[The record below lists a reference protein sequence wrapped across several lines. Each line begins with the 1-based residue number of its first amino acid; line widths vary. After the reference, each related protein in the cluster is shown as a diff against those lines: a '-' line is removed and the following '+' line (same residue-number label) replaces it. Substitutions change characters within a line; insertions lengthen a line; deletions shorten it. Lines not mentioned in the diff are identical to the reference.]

1 MASDTSRAQLEDV
14 MLAMDVVDTLRH
26 RRGLIER
33 ELSAG
38 DRRARLIDQLRETYH
53 SQGIEVSDDVL
64 EQGVAALEEN
74 RFAYTPPKPSIRVA
88 LARAY
93 VKRSRW
99 LMGVITIAILVA
111 VAFAVTKLL
120 MLPFSS

>member
-1 MASDTSRAQLEDV
+1 

-26 RRGLIER
+26 RQGLVER

-38 DRRARLIDQLRETYH
+38 DRRTRLIEQLRETYH
-53 SQGIEVSDDVL
+53 SQGIEVTDEVL

-74 RFAYTPPKPSIRVA
+74 RFAYTPPTSGLRVA

-93 VKRSRW
+93 VKRSSW
-99 LMGVITIAILVA
+99 LIGAFTIAFLVA
-111 VAFAVTKLL
+111 VAFAITKLI
-120 MLPFSS
+120 MLPFSGGS

>member
-1 MASDTSRAQLEDV
+1 

-26 RRGLIER
+26 RRGLAER

-38 DRRARLIDQLRETYH
+38 DRRARLIDQLREIYH
-53 SQGIEVSDDVL
+53 SQGIEVSDEVL

-74 RFAYTPPKPSIRVA
+74 RFAYTPPKPGFKIA

-93 VKRSRW
+93 ITRGRW
-99 LMGVITIAILVA
+99 LKGVLAIAAL
-111 VAFAVTKLL
+111 VAFAFVAGHFIAR
-120 MLPFSS
+120 PFSGG